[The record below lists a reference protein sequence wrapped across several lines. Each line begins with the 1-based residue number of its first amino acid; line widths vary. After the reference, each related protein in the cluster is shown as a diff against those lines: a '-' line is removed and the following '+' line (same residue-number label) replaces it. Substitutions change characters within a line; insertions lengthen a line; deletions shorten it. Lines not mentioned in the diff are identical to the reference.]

1 MNDLE
6 MTSVFKKILDQS
18 TEMVFLVEKIPP
30 FRVVYENRSF
40 REVLGMDMKRMCLSD
55 FGLDKERLSPGDE
68 ITVRYDQTVC
78 SFVVGEED
86 DNYFVF
92 QNGTLIEEEGE
103 AVDVEEVNADVEKDK
118 YSSFYKNLVDKI
130 PNTLFQ
136 MNMGEDGKLN
146 FKYFSDG
153 GINIFDEE
161 QVLDGE
167 VKGVDYLLSMV
178 YSQDVGKVL
187 QSLLHS
193 TRVFSIWNC
202 TFRLNLKGKEEPIW
216 IQGVARPE
224 EDDRGEMNWYGCL
237 LDISSYKEREIELEN
252 NKNMAEKASKVKS
265 EFISMITHDIRT
277 PLNTISGSVF
287 SLLGEEHNSAQE
299 PLLNT
304 ISFAVDNLII
314 MVNDLLDI
322 QKIEAGKIIIESKP
336 FNLRHLLEQV
346 VNSLRYQAQESKN
359 ILNLIVSDAIDLT
372 VLGDSVRLS
381 QVLNNLITNALK
393 FTKEGRVDVTVT
405 MVNEREKEVRVYFEV
420 KDTGVGIAKKDFGK
434 VFSEFDQVTNSFDNK
449 YGGTGL
455 GMPITKRLLENMGS
469 QIQLESEVG
478 KGSTFSF
485 EIGFEKYSAP
495 KDQYTGQN
503 NGHADTKNFRKK
515 IKVLLAEDNDVNA
528 IVIMKIIR
536 SWGYSCDRVCNGEE
550 AIAAVYEKKYDI
562 ILMDIQ
568 MPVIDGFKATKA
580 IKENFDIPIIALTAA
595 SKKEIA
601 KQLEESN
608 MDGFVSKPIN
618 ALVLQ
623 KNIDDLIQHHI
634 S

>member
-1 MNDLE
+1 MNDLR
-6 MTSVFKKILDQS
+6 MTNVFKKILDQS
-18 TEMVFLVEKIPP
+18 TEMVFLVEKTPP
-30 FRVVYENRSF
+30 FRVVFENRSF
-40 REVLGMDMKRMCLSD
+40 REFLGMDLKRMCLSD
-55 FGLDKERLSPGDE
+55 FGLDKEELSPGDE

-78 SFVVGEED
+78 SFMVGEED
-86 DNYFVF
+86 EDYFIF
-92 QNGTLIEEEGE
+92 QNGRLIEEKEENQGQ
-103 AVDVEEVNADVEKDK
+103 DEEVLVPKDK
-118 YSSFYKNLVDKI
+118 CSGFYKNLVDKI
-130 PNTLFQ
+130 PNSLFQ
-136 MNMGEDGKLN
+136 MNMGEDGQLK

-153 GINIFDEE
+153 GINIFNDEQE
-161 QVLDGE
+161 PSGE
-167 VKGVDYLLSMV
+167 VKGVDYLLGMV

-202 TFRLNLKGKEEPIW
+202 TFRLNLPEREHPAW

-224 EDDRGEMNWYGCL
+224 EDDKGEINWYGCL
-237 LDISSYKEREIELEN
+237 LDISAYKEREIELEN
-252 NKNMAEKASKVKS
+252 TKNIAEKASRVKS

-336 FNLRHLLEQV
+336 FNLKHLLEQV
-346 VNSLRYQAQESKN
+346 VNSLKYQAQESKN
-359 ILNLIVSDAIDLT
+359 ALNLIVSDAIDIT

-381 QVLNNLITNALK
+381 QVMNNLITNALK

-405 MVNEREKEVRVYFEV
+405 MVHEGEKEAKVYFEV
-420 KDTGVGIAKKDFGK
+420 KDTGVGIAEKDFKK
-434 VFSEFDQVTNSFDNK
+434 VFAEFDQVTNSFDSK

-455 GMPITKRLLENMGS
+455 GMPITKKLLENMGS
-469 QIQLESEVG
+469 QIHLESEVG
-478 KGSTFSF
+478 KGSNFYF
-485 EIGFEKYSAP
+485 EINFEKYSAP
-495 KDQYTGQN
+495 FGDYAAGEGSVVN
-503 NGHADTKNFRKK
+503 HRDYRKK

-550 AIAAVYEKKYDI
+550 AIAAVFEKNYDI

-595 SKKEIA
+595 SKKEVSR
-601 KQLEESN
+601 QLEESK